1 MKISIDKL
9 TEDVSQYSD
18 VYKHERAKRLGVSKS
33 GIKKAIKHP
42 KAKK

>member
-1 MKISIDKL
+1 M
-9 TEDVSQYSD
+9 
-18 VYKHERAKRLGVSKS
+18 YKHERAKRLGVSKS